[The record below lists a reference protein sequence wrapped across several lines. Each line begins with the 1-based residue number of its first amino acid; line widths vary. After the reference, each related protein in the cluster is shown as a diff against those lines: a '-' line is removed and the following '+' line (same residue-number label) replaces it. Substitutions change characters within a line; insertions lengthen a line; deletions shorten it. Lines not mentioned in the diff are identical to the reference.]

1 MRPKAE
7 LVVIGG
13 SAGSLEVI
21 LHMLSGL
28 KPTLPLPIVIVLH
41 RKSDSGSTLTELLSA
56 KSEST
61 VKEAE
66 EKEAITPGIIY
77 IAPPDYHL
85 LIENDRTFSLDY
97 SEKINISRPCIDLTF
112 QTAAEVYGNALAC
125 LLLSGANAD
134 GAEGLK
140 LVQACGGII
149 AVQNPETAIVSF
161 MPQKALE
168 KIKAD
173 YVLNVNEV
181 ANFIHLM
188 AYSNTTT

>member
-7 LVVIGG
+7 LIVIGG
-13 SAGSLEVI
+13 PAGSLEVI

-28 KPTLPLPIVIVLH
+28 KPALPLPVIIVMH
-41 RKSDSGSTLTELLSA
+41 RKSDSGSALTELLSS
-56 KSEST
+56 KSGST

-66 EKEAITPGIIY
+66 EKEAIRPGVIY

-97 SEKINISRPCIDLTF
+97 SEKINFSRPCIDLTF
-112 QTAAEVYGNALAC
+112 QTAAEVYGNILAC
-125 LLLSGANAD
+125 LLLSGASAD
-134 GAEGLK
+134 GVEGLE
-140 LVQACGGII
+140 LAQACGGII

-173 YVLNVNEV
+173 YVLDVNEV

-188 AYSNTTT
+188 AYPDTTT